1 MIMKKYFKVIICFI
15 GLVCAMIL
23 ILGISFS
30 YITNYKKV
38 TIDTSNSPDGKYEL
52 TLQAVGEPGWP
63 FGSASGQLVLKEG
76 KEKVSE
82 ADFELRNDGGS
93 ISSNCWK
100 VTWYENYVEVILSG
114 EEQFDE
120 QVILYFDGTKEM
132 QQLTDSADTKVD
144 DTSGEELDESRVI
157 AEQSFDLDLNDFDE
171 VRFVSYLPTYDTLWE
186 DVSFVLAKD
195 NQIIYYFPAYY
206 ENNSTEND
214 GIGIF
219 DSVEAVGFQD
229 IDGDGS
235 KDVIVIINYVTG
247 AGPQGMTPR
256 KTIRIFSA
264 QDNGFVIQY
273 ELMEELMENMKE
285 DDISIS
291 TICDYVTLME
301 TDKIYCGYRTIY
313 QQYFSNEG
321 YDFRISYNA
330 NGDSKIIL
338 KDNEE
343 MVEFLVYDRQSENK
357 KCELYVLYRS
367 KKNADGSWYTLEAEI
382 LDIFAYDMFTKDAVS
397 SGKTSW
403 SASGNENYYE
413 VTGER

>member
-1 MIMKKYFKVIICFI
+1 MILIMKKYFKVIICFI

-52 TLQAVGEPGWP
+52 MLQAVGEPGWP

-82 ADFELRNDGGS
+82 TDFELRNDGGS

-100 VTWYENYVEVILSG
+100 VSWYENYVEVILSG

-195 NQIIYYFPAYY
+195 NQILYYFPAYY
-206 ENNSTEND
+206 ENNSTENG

-247 AGPQGMTPR
+247 AGPQGMIPR

-273 ELMEELMENMKE
+273 ELIEELMENMKE

-321 YDFRISYNA
+321 RT
-330 NGDSKIIL
+330 
-338 KDNEE
+338 
-343 MVEFLVYDRQSENK
+343 V
-357 KCELYVLYRS
+357 
-367 KKNADGSWYTLEAEI
+367 
-382 LDIFAYDMFTKDAVS
+382 
-397 SGKTSW
+397 
-403 SASGNENYYE
+403 
-413 VTGER
+413 